1 MTESLL
7 DISLEVWQK
16 VLGDEGVKNSIFS
29 RRIDITQPEIELG
42 TDDFS
47 FLMYVYAA
55 SIGIDT
61 EAFGRKLVGDRD
73 RVEVLNFHVG
83 KALKTLFEV
92 EGHYVEIPHAFSIY
106 KIPSKFLIVVG
117 AAVIGIAT
125 GKAAQLDPLLGG
137 AIGGVGSLLINIL
150 AARYTSNS
158 LKAVEITWTEEF
170 ILKILENRDEQS
182 IKELQKYTK
191 LYRGTIKETLESLHA
206 KNLVEKRKVLLE
218 GKRVRSE
225 IRYKLKSHS

>member
-1 MTESLL
+1 MTKSLL
-7 DISLEVWQK
+7 DISFEVWQK
-16 VLGDEGVKNSIFS
+16 ILSDEGVRNSIYS
-29 RRIDITQPEIELG
+29 SGIDITLPEIELG

-47 FLMYVYAA
+47 YLMYVYAA

-61 EAFGRKLVGDRD
+61 ETFGRKLVGDKD
-73 RVEVLNFHVG
+73 RVEILNFHVG

-92 EGHYVEIPHAFSIY
+92 EGYYVEDPYAVTIY

-150 AARYTSNS
+150 AARYTSDS
-158 LKAVEITWTEEF
+158 LEKVEVTWTEEF
-170 ILKILENRDEQS
+170 ILKILENRGEQS
-182 IKELQKYTK
+182 IKELQKHTK
-191 LYRGTIKETLESLHA
+191 LYRGTIKDTLESLHG
-206 KNLVEKRKVLLE
+206 KSLVERRKVLLE

-225 IRYKLKSHS
+225 IRYKLK